1 MNREPAATQPCA
13 GAEPTDGELRHGPSR
28 IDNPFLRFR
37 TRSYWLSAIIRRSR
51 AAEAERTQPDWFNR

>member
-1 MNREPAATQPCA
+1 MNREPSATPPFA
-13 GAEPTDGELRHGPSR
+13 GAEPKDGELRTAPSR

-51 AAEAERTQPDWFNR
+51 AAEAERTKPDWFNR